1 MIILSWSVWV
11 YIVIFLPAVLSSYS
25 SYVFFFLV
33 LPLWQFRT
41 PNLNWTTT
49 RQEKKIAGERD
60 SKRWFRSGSFDEPQ
74 KKRWQRN
81 VPDAVPNVLW
91 YIHEA
96 YLCPAIELLYNVL
109 LLCNGFFFC
118 WENVASFSNQHGV
131 IMHHVRPCLARIPRV
146 KAKTP
151 SEFWSVADTAS
162 SLKQDIYPQI
172 FWSEF
177 LCFSLCLFMLMFT
190 VCFFFSFV
198 VIFHTY
204 ADIRLLVVWNLKIP
218 PSFELQIHIILFQHG
233 LTFLLIVS
241 YGMLWFSNILQYW
254 ILYIE
259 NSIEDIATRLKTDTR
274 SMFEKCVWFE
284 TQTMYLVFQGPCTEV
299 EDVDP
304 SPPTPERKSN
314 LRRRRPK
321 PLSLGS

>member
-1 MIILSWSVWV
+1 MFGHVWPE
-11 YIVIFLPAVLSSYS
+11 FPG
-25 SYVFFFLV
+25 
-33 LPLWQFRT
+33 W
-41 PNLNWTTT
+41 
-49 RQEKKIAGERD
+49 RQRHQA
-60 SKRWFRSGSFDEPQ
+60 SFDQLQTQHP
-74 KKRWQRN
+74 
-81 VPDAVPNVLW
+81 VLNKI
-91 YIHEA
+91 YILRYSEVSFFVLA
-96 YLCPAIELLYNVL
+96 YVC
-109 LLCNGFFFC
+109 
-118 WENVASFSNQHGV
+118 
-131 IMHHVRPCLARIPRV
+131 
-146 KAKTP
+146 
-151 SEFWSVADTAS
+151 
-162 SLKQDIYPQI
+162 
-172 FWSEF
+172 
-177 LCFSLCLFMLMFT
+177 LCLCLQYR
-190 VCFFFSFV
+190 CY
-198 VIFHTY
+198 FHTY